1 MQPLSTPIR
10 KPKAS
15 IPTLKAKDYT
25 TEPRIEQ
32 QYYSPENYNTSPP
45 PYQFTNYHSIANENL
60 YDLLLREF

>member
-1 MQPLSTPIR
+1 MQPLSTPIK
-10 KPKAS
+10 KPKVS

-32 QYYSPENYNTSPP
+32 QYYSPENYTSPP